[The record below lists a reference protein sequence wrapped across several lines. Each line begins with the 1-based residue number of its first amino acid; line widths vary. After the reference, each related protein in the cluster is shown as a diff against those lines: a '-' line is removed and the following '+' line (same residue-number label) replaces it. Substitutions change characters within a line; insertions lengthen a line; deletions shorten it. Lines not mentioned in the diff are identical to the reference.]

1 MLSRL
6 LTVYI
11 LLPLQVSL
19 ELLPPNRDFSS
30 ERNKKKVVLSD
41 KPPMQ
46 AALSPQCKT
55 SPRTQQ
61 LDSGGEELLAESFED
76 SRLPVW
82 TLEEPTKE
90 TFSHPEFQTSH
101 GLQQQQHQEEEEQ
114 DSEILLHTL
123 LMVPDGK
130 NFSCGLMKAPN
141 VYLNCKLFW
150 CDEIARSVVSW
161 GQTNPTF
168 SFIQVRVPVLSS
180 CLHGCVYSHFC
191 DAADSLNLTSSI
203 LR

>member
-1 MLSRL
+1 M
-6 LTVYI
+6 TINI
-11 LLPLQVSL
+11 LLPLKVSL
-19 ELLPPNRDFSS
+19 QLLTANRDFSS
-30 ERNKKKVVLSD
+30 ERNRNKD
-41 KPPMQ
+41 KPPTL

-61 LDSGGEELLAESFED
+61 LDSDGDELPAESFED

-82 TLEEPTKE
+82 TPEEPTKE
-90 TFSHPEFQTSH
+90 NFSHPQLQRPD
-101 GLQQQQHQEEEEQ
+101 GLQQQHQVEEK
-114 DSEILLHTL
+114 DSEILLYTL

-130 NFSCGLMKAPN
+130 NFRCGSVKGPN

-168 SFIQVRVPVLSS
+168 SFVQVRVPVQSS
-180 CLHGCVYSHFC
+180 FFTRLHSF
-191 DAADSLNLTSSI
+191 SPL
-203 LR
+203 